1 MVCVENK
8 NRMIASMNDSIATTI
23 LDVSPLAMIVVNPD
37 GSVLFANISAAAL
50 LSCPIHEL
58 HGKPVNSLLSAAA
71 GSVDDIFFDPALL
84 KPADGTEATQSKIS
98 REFTI
103 TRADGHPLDI
113 ALTQQPC
120 KLQGKVVG
128 LLILADV
135 TDQRLAE
142 LALYQSETRYHALLN
157 SINEYAISI
166 FDSEGRVV
174 SWSKG
179 AEKIKGYSSVDVL
192 GKHLSIFYPP
202 EESNSGKA
210 EHALSVA
217 LAEGRFEEDGL
228 RARKDGT
235 TFWANV
241 VITPTYNSNGGLSGF
256 IKITRDISLS
266 KGTDLALGDSTSN
279 FHGAFQDAP
288 IGMMLVDLEWKITRV
303 NRSICDMLGYTE
315 AELLTRTFQE
325 ITHPED
331 IGTDLDLV
339 RQMIAGD
346 INDYRLEKR
355 YFHKDGHVIWMLLSA
370 SLLKDQNRIPA
381 HFIFHIQ
388 DISEYKK
395 IQKQISEYAYQDPLT
410 NLPNR
415 RLLQDRLNLALTHAR
430 RYKRHMGIMF
440 LDIDHFKAVNDTHG
454 HAFGDE
460 LIKAV
465 ANRLSDCVRS
475 ADTVCRLG
483 GDEFVIV
490 ISEIANQHDISVV
503 AHKILKSTSKPIV
516 IEGIEAQVTMS
527 VGAVI
532 YNADS
537 DDNVDT
543 LMKKAD
549 QALYEMKREG
559 RNGFRIY
566 K

>member
-50 LSCPIHEL
+50 LSCPVHEL

-84 KPADGTEATQSKIS
+84 KPADGPTVTPGKIS

-103 TRADGHPLDI
+103 ARTDGHPLDI

-241 VITPTYNSNGGLSGF
+241 VITPTYNNNGGLSGF

-266 KGTDLALGDSTSN
+266 KGSDLALGDSTSN

>member
-1 MVCVENK
+1 MWIENK
-8 NRMIASMNDSIATTI
+8 NCKIASMNDSIATTI

-37 GSVLFANISAAAL
+37 GSVLFANTSAAAL
-50 LSCPIHEL
+50 LGCPVYEL
-58 HGKPVNSLLSAAA
+58 QGKPVNPLLSAAA

-84 KPADGTEATQSKIS
+84 KPVDGTAVTQSKIS

-103 TRADGHPLDI
+103 TRADGHQLDI

-120 KLQGKVVG
+120 KVQGKVVG

-135 TDQRLAE
+135 TDQRRAE

-166 FDSEGRVV
+166 FDPEGRVV
-174 SWSKG
+174 SWSKS
-179 AEKIKGYSSVDVL
+179 AEKIKGYRSEDVL

-202 EESNSGKA
+202 EESGSGKA

-217 LAEGRFEEDGL
+217 LAEGKFEEDGL
-228 RARKDGT
+228 RARKDGS

-266 KGTDLALGDSTSN
+266 KSSDLAQGDNTSN

-315 AELLTRTFQE
+315 AELLTKTFQE

-503 AHKILKSTSKPIV
+503 ANKILKSTSQPIV

-532 YNADS
+532 YDADS

-559 RNGFRIY
+559 RNGFRIF

>member
-1 MVCVENK
+1 
-8 NRMIASMNDSIATTI
+8 MNDSIATTI

-37 GSVLFANISAAAL
+37 GSVLFANTSAAAL
-50 LSCPIHEL
+50 LGCPVYEL
-58 HGKPVNSLLSAAA
+58 QGKPVNPLLSAAA
-71 GSVDDIFFDPALL
+71 GSVDDIFFDSALL
-84 KPADGTEATQSKIS
+84 KPVDGTAVTPSKIS

-103 TRADGHPLDI
+103 TRTDGHLLDI

-135 TDQRLAE
+135 TDQRRAE

-166 FDSEGRVV
+166 FDPEGRVV
-174 SWSKG
+174 SWSKS
-179 AEKIKGYSSVDVL
+179 AEKIKGYRSEDVL

-202 EESNSGKA
+202 EESGSGKA

-217 LAEGRFEEDGL
+217 LEEGRFEEDGL
-228 RARKDGT
+228 RARKDGS

-256 IKITRDISLS
+256 IKITRDTSLS
-266 KGTDLALGDSTSN
+266 KSSDLAQGDNTSN

-315 AELLTRTFQE
+315 AELLTKTFQE

-503 AHKILKSTSKPIV
+503 ADKILKSTSQPIV
-516 IEGIEAQVTMS
+516 IEGIEAHVTMS

-532 YNADS
+532 YDADS

-559 RNGFRIY
+559 RNGFRIF

>member
-1 MVCVENK
+1 
-8 NRMIASMNDSIATTI
+8 MNDSIVARL
-23 LDVSPLAMIVVNPD
+23 LDLSPLGMIVINPA
-37 GSVLFANISAAAL
+37 GAVIFANPSAARLIGQANDIL
-50 LSCPIHEL
+50 PGSQL
-58 HGKPVNSLLSAAA
+58 NSLLPPLAQQSLSNAQQNSAGEPHAHTKGVA
-71 GSVDDIFFDPALL
+71 EYSITDIQGKQL
-84 KPADGTEATQSKIS
+84 
-98 REFTI
+98 
-103 TRADGHPLDI
+103 HI
-113 ALTQQPC
+113 ALTHQF
-120 KLQGKVVG
+120 LDWAGKQHA
-128 LLILADV
+128 LIFLANV
-135 TDQRLAE
+135 TVQKQAE
-142 LALYQSETRYHALLN
+142 LAQQ
-157 SINEYAISI
+157 
-166 FDSEGRVV
+166 DSEQHFYSLLQDVNDYSVFILGVDGRVI
-174 SWSKG
+174 SWSKS
-179 AEKIKGYSSVDVL
+179 AERIKGYRSEDVI
-192 GKHLSIFYPP
+192 GKHISAFYL
-202 EESNSGKA
+202 EEDMLSGKA
-210 EHALSVA
+210 ESALQQA
-217 LAEGRFEEDGL
+217 LEDGRFEEDGI
-228 RARKDGT
+228 RVRKDGS

-241 VITPTYNSNGGLSGF
+241 VITPIYDEHGSLSGY
-256 IKITRDISLS
+256 IKVTRDI
-266 KGTDLALGDSTSN
+266 ASTKNDQAAPSVSDSN

-288 IGMMLVDLEWKITRV
+288 IGMMLVDLEWKINRV
-303 NRSICDMLGYTE
+303 NRSICEMLGYTE
-315 AELLTRTFQE
+315 AELLTKTFQE

-331 IGTDLDLV
+331 ISTDLDLV

-370 SLLKDQNRIPA
+370 SLLKDQNRIPL

-440 LDIDHFKAVNDTHG
+440 LDIDHFKAINDTHG

-460 LIKAV
+460 LIRAV
-465 ANRLSDCVRS
+465 ANRLSECVRS

-503 AHKILKSTSKPIV
+503 AEKILKRTSEPIS
-516 IEGIEAQVTMS
+516 IEGIEAHVTMS

-532 YNADS
+532 YDAET
-537 DDNVDT
+537 DDNADT

-559 RNGFRIY
+559 RNGFRIFH
-566 K
+566 

>member
-1 MVCVENK
+1 VYVENK
-8 NRMIASMNDSIATTI
+8 NRKIASMNDSIATTI

-50 LSCPIHEL
+50 LSCSVHEL
-58 HGKPVNSLLSAAA
+58 HGKPINSLLSAAA

-84 KPADGTEATQSKIS
+84 KPVDGTTVTPGKIS

-103 TRADGHPLDI
+103 TRADGRQLDI

-135 TDQRLAE
+135 TDQRQAE

-157 SINEYAISI
+157 SINEYAITI
-166 FDSEGRVV
+166 FDPDGRVV

-192 GKHLSIFYPP
+192 GKHLSIFYPA
-202 EESNSGKA
+202 EECGSGKA

-228 RARKDGT
+228 RSRKDGT
-235 TFWANV
+235 TFLANV
-241 VITPTYNSNGGLSGF
+241 VITPTYNTNGSLSGF

-266 KGTDLALGDSTSN
+266 KGGDLVLGDNTSN

-315 AELLTRTFQE
+315 AELLTKTFQE

-503 AHKILKSTSKPIV
+503 ANKILKSTSKPIV
-516 IEGIEAQVTMS
+516 IEGIEAHVTMS

>member
-1 MVCVENK
+1 
-8 NRMIASMNDSIATTI
+8 MNDSIATTI

-37 GSVLFANISAAAL
+37 GSVLFANTSAAAL
-50 LSCPIHEL
+50 LGCPVYEL
-58 HGKPVNSLLSAAA
+58 QGKPVNPLLSAAA

-84 KPADGTEATQSKIS
+84 KPVDGTAVTQSKIS

-103 TRADGHPLDI
+103 TRADGHQLDI

-120 KLQGKVVG
+120 KVQGKVVG

-135 TDQRLAE
+135 TDQRRAE

-166 FDSEGRVV
+166 FDPEGRVV
-174 SWSKG
+174 SWSKS
-179 AEKIKGYSSVDVL
+179 AEKIKGYRSEDVL

-202 EESNSGKA
+202 EESGSGKA

-217 LAEGRFEEDGL
+217 LAEGKFEEDGL
-228 RARKDGT
+228 RARKDGS

-266 KGTDLALGDSTSN
+266 KSSDLAQGDNTSN

-315 AELLTRTFQE
+315 AELLTKTFQE

-503 AHKILKSTSKPIV
+503 ANKILKSTSQPIV

-532 YNADS
+532 YDADS

-559 RNGFRIY
+559 RNGFRIF